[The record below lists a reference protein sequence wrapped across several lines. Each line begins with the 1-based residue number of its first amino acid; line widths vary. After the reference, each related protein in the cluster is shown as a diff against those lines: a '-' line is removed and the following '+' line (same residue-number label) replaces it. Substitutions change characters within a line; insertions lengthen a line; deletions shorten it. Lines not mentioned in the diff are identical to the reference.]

1 MAGEPFSTHD
11 VFNQTPPF
19 GDVDL
24 YGGDPALVAAV
35 RAFGR
40 PTNAQEVELSAFGR
54 RWGQAEFAE
63 WGRLA
68 NDNTPELRTY
78 DSRGFRAD
86 VVEFHPAYH
95 ALMKE
100 SVAAGIHSSTW
111 RPDGTTADAAEHVV
125 RAAKLGM
132 AAEVEAGHLCP
143 IVMTHAATAALGANR
158 QLVADWLP
166 GIRSR
171 EYDASFRPAPE
182 KAGFTLGMG
191 MTEKQGG
198 TDVRANTTRAE
209 PDGDA
214 YRVTGHK
221 WFLSAPMC
229 DAFLVLA
236 QAKGGLTCFL
246 LPRFRPDGTVNA
258 LRLRRLKDK
267 LGNRSNAS
275 SEAEFED
282 AYAVRCGP
290 EGEGIKTIIAMVQLT
305 RLDCAV
311 TSAAY
316 MRAGLAQAIHHAR
329 YRSVFQKKLVDQP
342 LMRTVL
348 ADLALEREGATA
360 LSMRLA
366 AAFGRTV
373 DADEAAFARIVTPA
387 AKLWICK
394 SAPGYVYEA
403 MECLGGNG
411 YVEEL
416 PLARLYRE
424 VPVNAIWEG
433 SGNVMALDLL
443 RGAERD
449 KEGLERVLAMLVR
462 AVDDLPGARAALERV
477 RAAFGARDREVQA
490 RRTAETLAH
499 LAAAAALKASAP
511 PAIAEA
517 FVVQRFNGSGGRLY
531 GNPMAG
537 SLVSTVLERSLAN
550 A

>member
-1 MAGEPFSTHD
+1 MGEPFSTHD
-11 VFNQTPPF
+11 VLNQTPPF

-24 YGGDPALVAAV
+24 YGGDPALASAV

-40 PTNAQEVELSAFGR
+40 PSNAQEMELSAFGR

-68 NDNTPELRTY
+68 NENTPKLKTY
-78 DSRGFRAD
+78 DQRGFRAD

-111 RPDGTTADAAEHVV
+111 RPDGGSADAAEHVV

-143 IVMTHAATAALGANR
+143 IVMTHAATAALGANPR
-158 QLVADWLP
+158 LVADWLP

-171 EYDASFRPAPE
+171 EYDASFRPAPQ

-214 YRVTGHK
+214 YRITGHK
-221 WFLSAPMC
+221 WFMSAPMC

-246 LPRFRPDGTVNA
+246 LPRFRPDGTANA

-275 SEAEFED
+275 SEAEFEG

-316 MRAGLAQAIHHAR
+316 MRAGLAHAIHHAR
-329 YRSVFQKKLVDQP
+329 HRSVFQKKLADQP

-360 LSMRLA
+360 LSLRLA
-366 AAFGRTV
+366 AAFGRTA
-373 DADEAAFARIVTPA
+373 DGDEAAFARIVTPA

-394 SAPGYVYEA
+394 SAPGFVYEA

-424 VPVNAIWEG
+424 VPLNAIWEG

-449 KEGLERVLAMLVR
+449 QEGMQRVLAGL
-462 AVDDLPGARAALERV
+462 AKGTADLAGAPAALDRV
-477 RAAFGARDREVQA
+477 RAGLRDRDREIQG
-490 RRTAETLAH
+490 RRLGETLAH
-499 LAAAAALKASAP
+499 LAAAAALKVSAP

-517 FVVQRFNGSGGRLY
+517 FAAQRFNGATGRLY
-531 GNPMAG
+531 GNPMPG
-537 SLVSTVLERSLAN
+537 SVVTTVLERSLAE

>member
-1 MAGEPFSTHD
+1 MAGAPFSTHD
-11 VFNQTPPF
+11 VLNQTPPF
-19 GDVDL
+19 VDVDL
-24 YGGDPALVAAV
+24 YGGDPALAAAV
-35 RAFGR
+35 RVFGR
-40 PTNAQEVELSAFGR
+40 PSNAQEAELSAFGQ
-54 RWGQAEFAE
+54 RWGRAELAE

-68 NDNTPELRTY
+68 NENTPKLRTY

-111 RPDGTTADAAEHVV
+111 RPDGTSADAAEHVV
-125 RAAKLGM
+125 RGAKLAM

-143 IVMTHAATAALGANR
+143 IVMTHAATAALGANPK
-158 QLVADWLP
+158 LVADWLP

-171 EYDASFRPAPE
+171 EYDASFRPGPE
-182 KAGFTLGMG
+182 KTGVTLGMG

-214 YRVTGHK
+214 YRITGHK

-229 DAFLVLA
+229 DAFLILA
-236 QAKGGLTCFL
+236 QAAGGLTCFL
-246 LPRFRPDGTVNA
+246 TPRFRPDGTVNA

-275 SEAEFED
+275 SEAEFEG

-305 RLDCAV
+305 RLDCAIA
-311 TSAAY
+311 SAAY
-316 MRAGLAQAIHHAR
+316 MRTGLAFAIHHVR
-329 YRSVFQKKLVDQP
+329 HRSVFQKKLVDQP

-360 LSMRLA
+360 LSLRLA
-366 AAFGRTV
+366 AAFGRAA
-373 DADEAAFARIVTPA
+373 DADEAAFARLATPA

-449 KEGLERVLAMLVR
+449 KEGVERVLAGLAKDV
-462 AVDDLPGARAALERV
+462 ADLPGAPAALDRV
-477 RAAFGARDREVQA
+477 RAGFADRDREVLA

-511 PAIAEA
+511 PNVAEA
-517 FVVQRFNGSGGRLY
+517 FATQRFSGSGGRLY

-537 SLVSTVLERSLAN
+537 SVVTTVLERSLA
-550 A
+550 AP

>member
-1 MAGEPFSTHD
+1 MLEPFATHE
-11 VFNQTPPF
+11 VFNQPPPM

-24 YGGDPALVAAV
+24 YGGDQALAGAV

-40 PTNAQEVELSAFGR
+40 PTNADEAELADFGR

-63 WGRLA
+63 WARLA
-68 NDNTPELRTY
+68 NENTPKLKAY
-78 DSRGFRAD
+78 DARGVRAD

-100 SVAAGIHSSTW
+100 CVAAGVHASTW
-111 RPDGTTADAAEHVV
+111 RADGRTADSGAHVK
-125 RAAKLGM
+125 RAAKLTM

-143 IVMTHAATAALGANR
+143 IVMTHAATAALGANP

-171 EYDASFRPAPE
+171 EYDAAFRPAPE
-182 KAGFTLGMG
+182 KTGLTLGMG

-209 PDGDA
+209 PDGEA
-214 YRVTGHK
+214 YRIVGHK

-236 QAKGGLTCFL
+236 QAKGGLSCFL
-246 LPRFRPDGTVNA
+246 LPRFRPDGSVNA

-275 SEAEFED
+275 AEAEFEG

-329 YRSVFQKKLVDQP
+329 HRSVFQKKLVDQP
-342 LMRTVL
+342 LMRAVL
-348 ADLALEREGATA
+348 SDLALEREGATA
-360 LSMRLA
+360 LSIQLA
-366 AAFGRTV
+366 AVFGA
-373 DADEAAFARIVTPA
+373 DADQAALARIVTPA

-411 YVEEL
+411 YVEET
-416 PLARLYRE
+416 PLA
-424 VPVNAIWEG
+424 
-433 SGNVMALDLL
+433 ALS
-443 RGAERD
+443 RGAGQRHLG
-449 KEGLERVLAMLVR
+449 GLGQRH
-462 AVDDLPGARAALERV
+462 GARSPARG
-477 RAAFGARDREVQA
+477 RARCRGAGA
-490 RRTAETLAH
+490 GAG
-499 LAAAAALKASAP
+499 AP
-511 PAIAEA
+511 W
-517 FVVQRFNGSGGRLY
+517 
-531 GNPMAG
+531 
-537 SLVSTVLERSLAN
+537 
-550 A
+550 